1 MIDPG
6 EFQKL
11 RLLLRTFEVQLALIP
26 AVAIAVWFG
35 ERFPPL
41 FWFFGLWIV
50 SFVVVAMLIGEWPC
64 PACGK
69 TYFKKSEKDRVWL
82 CAVQCAH
89 CGCRR
94 PRLGFFH

>member
-1 MIDPG
+1 MIQPG
-6 EFQKL
+6 EFHRL
-11 RLLLRTFEVQLALIP
+11 RILFRTFEVQLALIP
-26 AVAIAVWFG
+26 AVAIAFWFD
-35 ERFPPL
+35 EKFTPL

-50 SFVVVAMLIGEWPC
+50 SIVAVAILIGEWRC

-69 TYFKKSEKDRVWL
+69 TYFRKSATERAWL
-82 CAVQCAH
+82 CTVHCAH